1 MIVSCLLL
9 CSILQQLPLDSDKTL
24 LDVQVETN
32 SETTD
37 SVEEIQIVGQRRV
50 PGSLLSRSHLSLE
63 DGIEDRGIFA
73 RTIGD
78 QLDQVPGVHLQ
89 RTSYGQV
96 SPFLR
101 GLTGFRTLA
110 LIDGIRLNNSTFRS
124 GPNQY
129 VSFIDPLIL
138 DSTEIVFGPGSVLHG
153 SDAAGG
159 VIQMS
164 SRIPRPGYQNG
175 EGSRFFQRL
184 SSAEQS
190 SISRIEYESISDETA
205 FGFGASLKSYGDFYA
220 GAEEGLQEETGYSES
235 SANFSVVHD
244 LENNLTLQFV
254 VQSHRQ
260 DDVPRTHSTI
270 YGSTWEGLVA
280 GSDLKR
286 NLDGERDLVY
296 LRVFQ
301 NHGPQ
306 SASRWTISR
315 QDITDEEDRIRSSG
329 VLRQQGVATEA
340 MGVAYDWFGYSELG
354 PLSTGLEWTHEQ
366 VDSYFRQ
373 YDALGNLDVV
383 RPRGPVADD
392 STYDWLGAYVQQVVP
407 VTQNTRLNLGA
418 RASWAQADAEKVD
431 PDPTDAEDFGP
442 VKEDWGSLVGSIR
455 AIHSGSDSWEMF
467 GGLSQAFRAPNLSDL
482 TRFDAASSGDAE
494 IPATDLDPERF
505 LTGELGAR
513 YKNGSQ
519 ELETVLW
526 YSWLDGLIVRF
537 PTGDVNSDGDTIV
550 TKKNSG
556 DGFANGLDIRYVNR
570 WGTDWTLSGS
580 ASWITGDLDTPVAPG
595 VSETAPLSRLAPA
608 MVRIALKKQFSNQ
621 IELLSV
627 LTAADRQ
634 DRLSP
639 RDIADVQRI
648 PVGGTPGYIVL
659 DLHATYPW
667 KPNIEIFGSLTNL
680 TNQDYRI
687 HGSGTNEPGFNLI
700 FGVDTQF

>member
-1 MIVSCLLL
+1 MFVSCLLL
-9 CSILQQLPLDSDKTL
+9 CSFLQQLPMTSEGALPDGQVKSDS
-24 LDVQVETN
+24 EA
-32 SETTD
+32 TD
-37 SVEEIQIVGQRRV
+37 GIEEIQIVGQRRV
-50 PGSLLSRSHLSLE
+50 PGSLLSRSHLDLE
-63 DGIEDRGIFA
+63 DGIENREFFA

-129 VSFIDPLIL
+129 VSLIDPLLL
-138 DSTEIVFGPGSVLHG
+138 DSTKIIFGPGSVLHG

-164 SRIPRPGYQNG
+164 SRIPRPGDQSG
-175 EGSRFFQRL
+175 EESRFFQRL

-190 SISRIEYESISDETA
+190 SISRIEYESISEETA

-220 GAEEGLQEETGYSES
+220 GAEEGLQEETGYGET
-235 SANFSVVHD
+235 SANFSVVHELQD
-244 LENNLTLQFV
+244 HLTLQFV
-254 VQSHRQ
+254 AQSHRQ
-260 DDVPRTHSTI
+260 NDVPRTHSTI
-270 YGSTWEGLVA
+270 YGSTWEGLVT

-296 LRVFQ
+296 LRMMQ
-301 NHGPQ
+301 WHGPQ
-306 SASRWTISR
+306 SSSRWTISR
-315 QDITDEEDRIRSSG
+315 QDITDAEDRVRSNG
-329 VLRQQGVATEA
+329 VLREQGVATEA

-354 PLSTGLEWTHEQ
+354 PLSTGLEWTHEE

-373 YDALGNLDVV
+373 YDSLGNLDVV
-383 RPRGPVADD
+383 RPRGPVAND

-407 VTQNTRLNLGA
+407 VTPITRLNLGV
-418 RASWAQADAEKVD
+418 RASWAQVDAKQVD
-431 PDPTDAEDFGP
+431 PDPSDTEDFGP
-442 VKEDWGSLVGSIR
+442 VKEDWNSLVGSIR
-455 AIHSGSDSWEMF
+455 AIHKGSDSMEIF

-513 YKNGSQ
+513 YKRENQ

-556 DGFANGLDIRYVNR
+556 DGFANGIDIRYVNLIS
-570 WGTDWTLSGS
+570 TDWTLSGS
-580 ASWITGDLDTPVAPG
+580 ASWITGDLDTPVSPG
-595 VSETAPLSRLAPA
+595 VSETEPLSRLAPA

-621 IELLSV
+621 MELLGV

-639 RDIADVQRI
+639 RDLADDQRI
-648 PVGGTPGYIVL
+648 PVGGTPGYVVL

-667 KPNIEIFGSLTNL
+667 KPNMEIFGSLTNL